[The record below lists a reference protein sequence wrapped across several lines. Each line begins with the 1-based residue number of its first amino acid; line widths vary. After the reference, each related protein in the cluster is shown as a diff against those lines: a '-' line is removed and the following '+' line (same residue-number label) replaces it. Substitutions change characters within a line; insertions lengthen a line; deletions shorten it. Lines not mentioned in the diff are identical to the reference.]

1 MTFKSSLHLTF
12 ALAAVLTVACG
23 SDKPTSPA
31 SPSASTPAAA
41 APAPPTAGAVSGATI
56 SGVVVGAAGITSANR
71 VLSVTGMTVTV
82 SGSSASSPVDGSG
95 QFVLRGVPSGHVDL
109 HFSGGGN
116 DAHLGLDDVAD
127 HEDIHLTV
135 HVNGSTADMD
145 NDDRDDHGNLEV
157 EGVVTQ
163 VGGGTLR
170 IGDTVVTVPA
180 GIVIRHDGTTMTLT
194 DIHVGDRVHVHGTGT
209 RTAVTATR
217 IEVQRSISGL
227 PAPTPTR
234 PPGDDDHDEAEVNGA
249 VSGLRGACPAITF
262 TVASTTV
269 VTSAATEFKD
279 TTCAAVVNGTTVE
292 AKGSRSGSTL
302 TAKRVE
308 KKK

>member
-1 MTFKSSLHLTF
+1 MMTFKNSLHLAF

-23 SDKPTSPA
+23 SDKATSPA
-31 SPSASTPAAA
+31 SPSGSTPAAA
-41 APAPPTAGAVSGATI
+41 APAPTAGAVSGATI
-56 SGVVVGAAGITSANR
+56 SGVVLGAAGISSANR
-71 VLSVTGMTVTV
+71 ALSVTGMTVTV

-127 HEDIHLTV
+127 HEDIHLRV
-135 HVNGSTADMD
+135 HVSGSTADMD

-163 VGGGTLR
+163 VAGGTLR

-180 GIVIRHDGTTMTLT
+180 GIVIRHGGTAMTLT

-209 RTAVTATR
+209 RTAVTATT
-217 IEVQRSISGL
+217 IEVQRSISGP
-227 PAPTPTR
+227 PAPTP
-234 PPGDDDHDEAEVNGA
+234 PAADDDHDEAEVNGS

-292 AKGSRSGSTL
+292 AKGTRSGTTL

>member
-1 MTFKSSLHLTF
+1 MRFKSSLQVTL
-12 ALAAVLTVACG
+12 ALAAVLTLACG
-23 SDKPTSPA
+23 SDKSPSPA
-31 SPSASTPAAA
+31 SPSTTAAA

-56 SGVVVGAAGITSANR
+56 SGVVIGAAGITSANR
-71 VLSVTGMTVTV
+71 ILSAAGMTVTV
-82 SGSSASSPVDGSG
+82 SGSSASSPVDALG

-135 HVNGSTADMD
+135 HVSGSTADID
-145 NDDRDDHGNLEV
+145 HNDRDDNGKVEV
-157 EGVVTQ
+157 EGLVTQ

-170 IGDTVVTVPA
+170 VGDTTVSVPA
-180 GIVIRHDGTTMTLT
+180 GVVIRHGDTAMTLA

-209 RTAVTATR
+209 RTAVTATN
-217 IEVQRSISGL
+217 IEVQRSNAGQ
-227 PAPTPTR
+227 PAPPAA
-234 PPGDDDHDEAEVNGA
+234 PGDDDHDEAELTGA
-249 VSGLRGACPAITF
+249 VSGRSGACPALTF

-269 VTSAATEFKD
+269 VTSAATQFKD
-279 TTCAAVVNGTTVE
+279 TTCAAVGNGDTVE
-292 AKGSRSGSTL
+292 VKGTRSGANVN
-302 TAKRVE
+302 AKRVE